1 MPLPG
6 NMGQISFPFLW
17 LSEPYF
23 PMHWFTSPS
32 FSTVRRTE
40 LVLVLRL
47 RTPPLLWFCTV
58 GAGIPGAQSQSWSP
72 GEAEESQI
80 ISSCSVCE
88 GEKVFK
94 SQCQV
99 RGRVRDSWVGVGANW
114 RVKPLGRCTPL
125 FQEEFDVNQW
135 SLNAWVNLGHFLE
148 GRRRILKPAPK
159 LQFGAKPTHVSQ
171 AWPGAE
177 GAILTAFETV
187 FLGGCCP
194 HRGASKSAC
203 LLVS

>member
-1 MPLPG
+1 MDKL
-6 NMGQISFPFLW
+6 SFPFLW

-23 PMHWFTSPS
+23 PMHWFTWPS
-32 FSTVRRTE
+32 FSTVGRTD

-47 RTPPLLWFCTV
+47 RTPPLLWFCSI

-72 GEAEESQI
+72 WREAEESYI

-88 GEKVFK
+88 GEKFFK

-99 RGRVRDSWVGVGANW
+99 REVRGRVGVGADW
-114 RVKPLGRCTPL
+114 RVKHLGRCTPL

-135 SLNAWVNLGHFLE
+135 SLNAWVSLGHFVE
-148 GRRRILKPAPK
+148 GTRRILKPAPK
-159 LQFGAKPTHVSQ
+159 MQFGAKPTHVSQ

-177 GAILTAFETV
+177 AAFLTAFETV
-187 FLGGCCP
+187 LLGGYCP

-203 LLVS
+203 LLAS